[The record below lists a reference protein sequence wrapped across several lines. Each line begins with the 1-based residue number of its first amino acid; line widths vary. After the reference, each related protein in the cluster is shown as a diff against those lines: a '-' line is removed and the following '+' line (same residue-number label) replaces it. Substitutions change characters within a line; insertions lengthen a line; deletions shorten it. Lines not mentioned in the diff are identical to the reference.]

1 MIASLAPCAL
11 LFLEVPISS
20 TQVISSPELILNSCI
35 ETLFPPIQTL
45 SLETNSALGDERFTG
60 EPEDGVASIP
70 KAPTVVVVV
79 IALFFMLRSSGT
91 PASDLTGKVK
101 VDGSSTV
108 FPITEAVA
116 EEFGKVN
123 PDVRVTVGV
132 SGTGGGFKK
141 FCKDETDIND
151 ASRPIK
157 DKEVKLCEPNNI
169 GYIEIPVAFDGL
181 SVVVNKDNDW
191 VDYLTVDELNAIWKA
206 GSTKRMWS
214 DVRSGWPRKPIK
226 LFGPGTDSGTFDY
239 FKEAII
245 GKKNNIR
252 ADFDKSEDDNFLVNG
267 VAGNKY
273 AMAFFGYAYYKENSS
288 KIRVVPIDGGSGPI
302 SPTEVTINDGTY
314 APLSR
319 PIFIYVNSNSA
330 EKTQVTA
337 FIDYY
342 IENAKNL
349 VGEVGYIPLPDSDYD
364 QASERFKNRMTGRW
378 Y

>member
-1 MIASLAPCAL
+1 MKKQNIIILG
-11 LFLEVPISS
+11 V
-20 TQVISSPELILNSCI
+20 VI
-35 ETLFPPIQTL
+35 
-45 SLETNSALGDERFTG
+45 
-60 EPEDGVASIP
+60 
-70 KAPTVVVVV
+70 V
-79 IALFFMLRSSGT
+79 IALFFMLKPKGAPT
-91 PASDLTGKVK
+91 SDLTGKVK

-123 PDVRVTVGV
+123 PGVRVTVGV

-191 VDYLTVDELNAIWKA
+191 IDYLTVDELNAIWKA

-342 IENAKNL
+342 IEHAKNL

-364 QASERFKNRMTGRW
+364 KASERFKNRMTGKW

>member
-1 MIASLAPCAL
+1 MKKKNIMKKQNIIILGVIIA
-11 LFLEVPISS
+11 
-20 TQVISSPELILNSCI
+20 
-35 ETLFPPIQTL
+35 
-45 SLETNSALGDERFTG
+45 
-60 EPEDGVASIP
+60 
-70 KAPTVVVVV
+70 

-157 DKEVKLCEPNNI
+157 DKEVKLCEPNDI
-169 GYIEIPVAFDGL
+169 DYIEIPVAFDGL

-206 GSTKRMWS
+206 GSTKKMWS
-214 DVRSGWPRKPIK
+214 DVRSSWPNKPIK

-245 GKKNNIR
+245 GKKKNIR

-273 AMAFFGYAYYKENSS
+273 AMAFFGYAYYKENSN

-330 EKTQVTA
+330 EKPQVIA
-337 FIDYY
+337 FIEYY

>member
-1 MIASLAPCAL
+1 MNIQN
-11 LFLEVPISS
+11 I
-20 TQVISSPELILNSCI
+20 IIL
-35 ETLFPPIQTL
+35 
-45 SLETNSALGDERFTG
+45 G
-60 EPEDGVASIP
+60 
-70 KAPTVVVVV
+70 VVV
-79 IALFFMLRSSGT
+79 IALFFMLKPKGAPTSG
-91 PASDLTGKVK
+91 LTGKVK

-191 VDYLTVDELNAIWKA
+191 IDYLTVDELNAIWKA

-319 PIFIYVNSNSA
+319 PIFIYINSNSA

-364 QASERFKNRMTGRW
+364 KASERFKNRMTGKW